1 MMDRRIQVVL
11 GEAEPDAGFLRFVL
25 EGEGFD
31 LVGLASNDEELDR
44 VLEGARPSV
53 IVLDAGI
60 SAMAALR
67 ARERMAGATIVT
79 VWPDG
84 VAVPLADER
93 VAPFD
98 VVDSLGPTVR
108 RAATRAQIPDPT
120 VDVAV
125 TLGRAIREWRATE
138 SILKPVS
145 LPRPVEPAGS
155 PPRKGRKVL
164 VLAATWILILTTL
177 ATIATA
183 IPKAF
188 EGRGPDR
195 SPAPTRI
202 EISHATQAHIP
213 LLMRPNLGPVQGREV
228 GFASQRR

>member
-1 MMDRRIQVVL
+1 MHACNGFSVAYGHAPDLEEMVDRRIQVVL

-31 LVGLASNDEELDR
+31 LVGLASSDEELDR

-67 ARERMAGATIVT
+67 AKERMAGATIVT

-84 VAVPLADER
+84 VAALFADER

-98 VVDSLGPTVR
+98 VVDSLGSAVR
-108 RAATRAQIPDPT
+108 KAASRAQIPEPT
-120 VDVAV
+120 VGVSV
-125 TLGRAIREWRATE
+125 VLGKAIRDGQSAE

-145 LPRPVEPAGS
+145 LPRSVEPAES
-155 PPRKGRKVL
+155 PRRTARKVL
-164 VLAATWILILTTL
+164 VLAATWILFRRPWPRSRPGSRRRSR
-177 ATIATA
+177 AAA
-183 IPKAF
+183 PRRR
-188 EGRGPDR
+188 RGSRTHIRRPRTSR
-195 SPAPTRI
+195 S
-202 EISHATQAHIP
+202 
-213 LLMRPNLGPVQGREV
+213 
-228 GFASQRR
+228 